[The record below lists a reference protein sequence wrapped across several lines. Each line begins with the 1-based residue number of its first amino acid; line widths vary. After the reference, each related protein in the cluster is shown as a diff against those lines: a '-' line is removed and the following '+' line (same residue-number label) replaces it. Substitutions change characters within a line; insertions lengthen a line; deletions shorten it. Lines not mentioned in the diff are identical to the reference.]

1 MRTAPFWTTTLV
13 FLLAQNFNYFPE
25 ARAIF
30 CKSGREGNTDLCLS
44 SHYVKIEDGNISKV
58 SLNMEMPNAYIYDHA
73 SANTGDG
80 GRSRY

>member
-44 SHYVKIEDGNISKV
+44 SHYVEIEDGNISKV
-58 SLNMEMPNAYIYDHA
+58 KFEY
-73 SANTGDG
+73 GDTQCVHL
-80 GRSRY
+80 

>member
-1 MRTAPFWTTTLV
+1 MAKLFSFFVIFMALVPFS
-13 FLLAQNFNYFPE
+13 
-25 ARAIF
+25 ARAAV
-30 CKSGREGNTDLCLS
+30 GDTYLCLS